1 MVEPARVNPK
11 LLDSIQKRGKPID
24 LDDFKQSL
32 IDLFDDVLRGQHIK
46 DIEKQGK
53 IARLRAKILIELKD
67 L

>member
-11 LLDSIQKRGKPID
+11 LLDSIQKRGKPLD

-32 IDLFDDVLRGQHIK
+32 IDLFDDVLRGQHIQ